1 MIKQTLFIILIML
14 LAMTSGCREGKKK
27 ETTGN
32 TDTPFDIGTQVQ
44 MPQELS
50 VSKTLEISKIL
61 EMPQE
66 LSTGKIL
73 VGKDVLEKEL
83 FYDANQL
90 GLVTDISYGEHDS
103 SDGSEMVIVG
113 TRGAAFVKREGKSE
127 KSVLF
132 SGMQTNHV
140 DAVDI
145 EGDGVC
151 EFLNRG
157 SWSIPV
163 ALIDHEGNLL
173 WTYSDHTDAVDDAA
187 AGDIDG
193 DGRLEIV
200 VGFNGGGGVHL
211 LDFKGKKIWE
221 DEDGNVWRV
230 EIVDVD
236 RDGRPEIVHSNAG
249 GQITVRD
256 RDGHVLNRNKPFPN
270 DPESTSYFSHFSL
283 TQWIGK
289 NRQYALLA
297 ADDNLWVLD
306 FDATVVAQ
314 LDAPLCRTLGGYAR
328 GTLLRRQSDKLQYYA
343 TLVAFPH
350 WDKAILYLHDSTEKL
365 IYQEIIPGNGEAIS
379 TFAPEDGIAEILL
392 VGVKDKVWKYSFVDK

>member
-1 MIKQTLFIILIML
+1 MIKRTLFIILIML
-14 LAMTSGCREGKKK
+14 LAMTAGCGGEKKK

-32 TDTPFDIGTQVQ
+32 ADTPSDIGTQAQ
-44 MPQELS
+44 MLQELL
-50 VSKTLEISKIL
+50 TSKIL

-73 VGKDVLEKEL
+73 LGKGVLEKEL
-83 FYDANQL
+83 FYDDNQL

-103 SDGSEMVIVG
+103 SDGAEIVIVG
-113 TRGAAFVKREGKSE
+113 TRGAAFVNREGKSE

-132 SGMQTNHV
+132 RGMQTNHV

-157 SWSIPV
+157 SWSVPV
-163 ALIDHEGNLL
+163 ALIDHEGKLL
-173 WTYSDHTDAVDDAA
+173 WTYSDRPGVDDAA

-211 LDFKGKKIWE
+211 LDSRGKKIWE
-221 DEDGNVWRV
+221 DKDGNVWHV

-236 RDGRPEIVHSNAG
+236 GDGRPEIVHSNAG

-256 RDGHVLNRNKPFPN
+256 RDGHVLNRNEPFPN
-270 DPESTSYFSHFSL
+270 DPEPSSYFAHFSL

-297 ADDNLWVLD
+297 SDDKIWVFD

-314 LDAPLCRTLGGYAR
+314 LDAPLCRTVVGHAR
-328 GTLLRRQSDKLQYYA
+328 GTPLRLQSDKLQYYA

-350 WDKAILYLHDSTEKL
+350 WGRAILYLHDSAKKL
-365 IYQEIIPGNGEAIS
+365 VYQEIIPENCEAIS
-379 TFAPEDGIAEILL
+379 TLAPEDGIAEILL
-392 VGVKDKVWKYSFVDK
+392 VGAKDKVWKYSFADK

>member
-1 MIKQTLFIILIML
+1 MQRIIVTFTICLSIFALEASAQQMI
-14 LAMTSGCREGKKK
+14 E
-27 ETTGN
+27 
-32 TDTPFDIGTQVQ
+32 
-44 MPQELS
+44 MP
-50 VSKTLEISKIL
+50 KGF

-73 VGKDVLEKEL
+73 VGKGVLEKEL
-83 FYDANQL
+83 FYDDNRL

-103 SDGSEMVIVG
+103 SDGAEIVIVG
-113 TRGAAFVKREGKSE
+113 TRGAAFVNREGKSE
-127 KSVLF
+127 KFVLF
-132 SGMQTNHV
+132 RGMQTNHV

-145 EGDGVC
+145 EGDGIC

-157 SWSIPV
+157 SWSTPV
-163 ALIDHEGNLL
+163 ALIDHEGKLL
-173 WTYSDHTDAVDDAA
+173 WTYSERPGVDDAA

-211 LDFKGKKIWE
+211 LDSKGKKIWE
-221 DEDGNVWRV
+221 DKDGNVWHV

-236 RDGRPEIVHSNAG
+236 GDGRPEIVHSNAG

-256 RDGHVLNRNKPFPN
+256 KDGHVLNRSKP
-270 DPESTSYFSHFSL
+270 SSYFSHFSL

-297 ADDNLWVLD
+297 SDDKIWVFD

-314 LDAPLCRTLGGYAR
+314 LNAPLCRTVVGHAR
-328 GTLLRRQSDKLQYYA
+328 GTPLRVQSDDLQYYA
-343 TLVAFPH
+343 TLVAFPN
-350 WDKAILYLHDSTEKL
+350 WNRAILYLHDSAEKL
-365 IYQEIIPGNGEAIS
+365 VYQEIIPENCEAIS
-379 TFAPEDGIAEILL
+379 AFAPADGIAEILL
-392 VGVKDKVWKYSFVDK
+392 VGAKDKVWKYSFVPD